1 VTIPHHINRLS
12 AFHSIVQQ
20 LDMKSYLPLS
30 PWLYP
35 NKMGSSIWVNFF
47 CSLESVTRL
56 EVAGVFVQII
66 GSVLEQLPE
75 EMVRT
80 VLPALKD
87 LHVGKCETPGPFEKF
102 ANARRSS
109 GCPLTMHYATPN

>member
-1 VTIPHHINRLS
+1 
-12 AFHSIVQQ
+12 
-20 LDMKSYLPLS
+20 
-30 PWLYP
+30 
-35 NKMGSSIWVNFF
+35 
-47 CSLESVTRL
+47 
-56 EVAGVFVQII
+56 VAGVFVQII